1 MNLLLTVL
9 AILWTMM
16 MVAAGMNLEEQSHNR
31 FKRGAAARAML
42 FVWFVQLVLIMGVA
56 YT

>member
-42 FVWFVQLVLIMGVA
+42 FVWFVQLTLIMGVA